1 MNAFTLFLT
10 QYGLLAIFLL
20 LFTKSIG
27 VPIPIPADLLVLT
40 AAAQAG
46 MGKVGLWQA
55 FGALFL
61 AVVLGGLIQ
70 YLLARGP
77 GRGIVHRFG
86 RYLGFTPARL
96 EAASVRVRK
105 GGIPGI
111 GLAMLIPGIRG
122 VAIVAAGLAALPVR
136 SFLAGLVLGSA
147 LFLILHFFLGSL
159 AGAALAV
166 LGRIVPLSLAV
177 PVVLALLVG
186 VFVLWK
192 IAASRQKTARQEQ
205 DAASVELWHEGV
217 CPACLAAYTAYSAS
231 EWLSTNR

>member
-1 MNAFTLFLT
+1 MNAFTIFLT

-147 LFLILHFFLGSL
+147 LMRPPLNSGTKEYVLLAWRLIR
-159 AGAALAV
+159 
-166 LGRIVPLSLAV
+166 RIVQVNGFLPIAEVHPLFLT
-177 PVVLALLVG
+177 LVNY
-186 VFVLWK
+186 VDIIL
-192 IAASRQKTARQEQ
+192 IR
-205 DAASVELWHEGV
+205 
-217 CPACLAAYTAYSAS
+217 
-231 EWLSTNR
+231 